1 MTSRAE
7 TLKMSRSRIRI
18 VSVGWKDDEEALA
31 TMILAAETA
40 PAADD

>member
-18 VSVGWKDDEEALA
+18 VSVGWKDDVEALVLV
-31 TMILAAETA
+31 MIAA